1 MTSASQ
7 RMRKSSAPTRGLSS
21 HQPAISSR
29 DPHQLV
35 AHLSGL
41 HSSKGV
47 KASNRLSGRPSSSAG
62 EASSL
67 VQSRPVPNTEQDEHE
82 FAGWTREDAI
92 EHLTDSAEDRDV
104 REDIIAGDAQVQ
116 QQASPST
123 SSSISR
129 SMSFRRWAGGGEA
142 QSAQPAKHAAKSSSA
157 SGGLSRFFSKRKP
170 AQDAEQLV
178 SRETSAAHMSAAQSG
193 RRASNPSGPVEKDA
207 SVRTFEFPLRS
218 SIVSAKGSQEPT
230 TSQAGPSAEGKRSTQ
245 GSHGPSKSVPVV
257 DVAALQQS
265 ALKSDPDLRSTA
277 SGPSQPRQRPSQTS
291 SLGSVQERRRR
302 TSLAGRFGSLFIASN
317 ADAPPSTAQMASYDT
332 PHSAPTHQQAHS
344 ASSIRTAFPARLR
357 SLSFAR
363 RTGTTSNPTSPGRM
377 SFFGFGDLA
386 ANAGTSDDG
395 TRSDAA
401 SHRRKLS
408 LRLRAPHLRA
418 QEERMPLTPEIDS
431 WRAPQRRA
439 SDEEKEELSDEEAVR
454 VQRTSREGV
463 PAARSSSID
472 GWVEA
477 PDDHEAHKRAPLP
490 RGRSLDSARL
500 LGHRSTLPRSSS
512 HDTKAGLQTA
522 GSSPSNRRRAP
533 PRFLETPDLAGPL
546 DPRALMRQAGVSPLS
561 SPNMSVP
568 GSRRTSEG
576 TAKGQM
582 IPDEA
587 SSTAL
592 LSDQIPLQA
601 DTQATPRASLQALQ
615 DVTPRRRQG
624 ADQKFDGLGL
634 TFDERNDRVA
644 AREAAS
650 ADAKSSLEGQSGG
663 ADSLRRG
670 RAFVADLSA
679 WKWEGTGSEIDGS
692 DGRDTPGTIHSR
704 RRPDAPTPHQ
714 WAAERSN
721 GSARTDM
728 RPYSLISTDTDGGDT
743 PIMKLRR
750 LVVDTET
757 EGEEASLFFRPP
769 GTRSNSAPSSTRD
782 VQSPRSSPDRESR
795 NGTPPVPELTPA
807 QAHAANIRRMHM
819 QQGLE
824 EDARTSPVDE
834 LAELRFGN
842 VDHGR
847 VARHKRTSTTLS
859 AGGRSKRAS
868 TQESDAG
875 ATDTSALDAQVSQ
888 ARRMAAVPLGRAKV
902 AEWAGNAASSGSA
915 VPRIWQAPQLE
926 ACRTARH
933 GATAPTP
940 GGSPSTT
947 AHSPEAPDQVI
958 LGPTQSPSLR
968 SPNQPSRQVQRSAP
982 TQVTLDEAARLGKAP
997 SKRVRRS
1004 RSQPMS
1010 SSVYV
1015 PKTPTRGPAALSGLP
1030 TSKALPSLPALPPA
1044 PSLRISGKRNT
1055 SKGRRHGM
1063 ASQTNSANQDERALE
1078 TARTLRPSQSGN
1090 LREGTFTFRAE
1101 VPSQEKNAPA
1111 TLLRLDT
1118 LRKSASA
1125 GPLSDC
1131 GSHDS
1136 KGAADAHDTA
1146 STRATIESP
1155 TKSRRGGGDGGSRF
1169 EKRPERTSRREE
1181 GHDRSRS
1188 KGSLRRGKSFAT
1200 SEEAAQAMRQEQA
1213 DREKRHREKEQKRE
1227 ERRRQDH
1234 AKRKQNDPLLATRLA
1249 LMGLAGPMPAGE
1261 GSEAADDVASA
1272 ATAAHDSPERMVT
1285 PLGWELRREP
1295 LRPITVSS
1303 PPASNEEVL
1312 IAEAPSLRAEMRQ
1325 TSRSTPYS
1333 ESILAS
1339 TVDSRTSFK
1348 TAEEYVR
1355 RSADG
1360 GSSDSEAET
1369 LHQRSAIAER
1379 PSRPV
1384 RDRAERQP
1392 ALVSPPPARP
1402 VSSATMA
1409 TVTSTGTS
1417 FALLDFPKPPSR
1429 QAYAEV
1435 SDDGTVLSLAHLSSS
1450 RAIMNVAPG
1459 AARLPENAYP
1469 EREQGLPSTSPAYS
1483 KGRLLDLHGHSRPVS
1498 GRLGDSPRGQLPE
1511 LVSLGLPSP
1520 ALRSQHAS
1528 IISQNAPP
1536 P

>member
-67 VQSRPVPNTEQDEHE
+67 VQSRPVTKSEQDEHE

-92 EHLTDSAEDRDV
+92 ERLTDSAEDRDV

-129 SMSFRRWAGGGEA
+129 SMSFRRWGGGGEA

-178 SRETSAAHMSAAQSG
+178 SRKTSAAHMSAAQSG
-193 RRASNPSGPVEKDA
+193 RRASNPSGPVENDA
-207 SVRTFEFPLRS
+207 SVRTFEFPPRS
-218 SIVSAKGSQEPT
+218 SIASAKGLQEPGAA
-230 TSQAGPSAEGKRSTQ
+230 QAGPSVEGKRSTQ

-257 DVAALQQS
+257 DVAALQQT

-277 SGPSQPRQRPSQTS
+277 SGPSQPRQRPSKTS
-291 SLGSVQERRRR
+291 SVGSVQERRRR

-317 ADAPPSTAQMASYDT
+317 ADAPPSTAQMASNDT

-431 WRAPQRRA
+431 WRVPQRRA
-439 SDEEKEELSDEEAVR
+439 SDEEKEELSYEEAIR
-454 VQRTSREGV
+454 VQRTSQEGV

-500 LGHRSTLPRSSS
+500 LRDRPTLPRSSS
-512 HDTKAGLQTA
+512 HETQAGPQTA
-522 GSSPSNRRRAP
+522 GSSPSNKRRAP

-561 SPNMSVP
+561 SPNISVP

-576 TAKGQM
+576 AAKGQT

-601 DTQATPRASLQALQ
+601 DTQATPRASWQALQ

-624 ADQKFDGLGL
+624 ADQMFDGLGL
-634 TFDERNDRVA
+634 TFDERYDRVA

-650 ADAKSSLEGQSGG
+650 ANAKSSLEGHSGG

-679 WKWEGTGSEIDGS
+679 WKWEGTRSEIDGS
-692 DGRDTPGTIHSR
+692 DGRNTPGTIDSR

-795 NGTPPVPELTPA
+795 TSTPPVPELTPA

-834 LAELRFGN
+834 LAELRSGN

-847 VARHKRTSTTLS
+847 LARHKRTSTTLS

-915 VPRIWQAPQLE
+915 VPRVWQAPQLE
-926 ACRTARH
+926 ACRTTARD

-947 AHSPEAPDQVI
+947 AQSPEAPSQVI
-958 LGPTQSPSLR
+958 LGPTQSPSSR
-968 SPNQPSRQVQRSAP
+968 SPIQPSGQVQRSAP

-1030 TSKALPSLPALPPA
+1030 TSNALPSLPALPPA
-1044 PSLRISGKRNT
+1044 PTSRISGKRNT

-1063 ASQTNSANQDERALE
+1063 ASQTSSANQDERALE

-1101 VPSQEKNAPA
+1101 IPSQEKNPPA
-1111 TLLRLDT
+1111 TLLRSDT
-1118 LRKSASA
+1118 LRN
-1125 GPLSDC
+1125 
-1131 GSHDS
+1131 
-1136 KGAADAHDTA
+1136 
-1146 STRATIESP
+1146 
-1155 TKSRRGGGDGGSRF
+1155 
-1169 EKRPERTSRREE
+1169 
-1181 GHDRSRS
+1181 

-1249 LMGLAGPMPAGE
+1249 LMGLAGPMPVGE

-1272 ATAAHDSPERMVT
+1272 ATVAHDSPERMVT
-1285 PLGWELRREP
+1285 PLGWDLRREP

-1312 IAEAPSLRAEMRQ
+1312 IAEAPSLRGELRQ

-1339 TVDSRTSFK
+1339 TVDSRRSFK

-1355 RSADG
+1355 RSVDG
-1360 GSSDSEAET
+1360 DSSDSEAET
-1369 LHQRSAIAER
+1369 LHQRSAIAENS
-1379 PSRPV
+1379 SRPV
-1384 RDRAERQP
+1384 RDRAERVP
-1392 ALVSPPPARP
+1392 TLVSPPPARP

-1450 RAIMNVAPG
+1450 RAIMNVAAG
-1459 AARLPENAYP
+1459 AARAHENAHP
-1469 EREQGLPSTSPAYS
+1469 EREQGLPSTSPAYP
-1483 KGRLLDLHGHSRPVS
+1483 KGRLLDLHGHARPVS
-1498 GRLGDSPRGQLPE
+1498 GRLGDSPRGQVPE